1 MYLYFIN
8 KIIIAVGFIVQKQ
21 TDVQLSGIL
30 NKLNILFN
38 RSFCN
43 RYLLSIFYTPG
54 TVPNILYVLL
64 H

>member
-1 MYLYFIN
+1 MYLYSIN

-30 NKLNILFN
+30 NKLNILLN

-43 RYLLSIFYTPG
+43 RHLLSIFYTPG
-54 TVPNILYVLL
+54 TVLNILYVLL